1 MTPPPARTPLVVIA
15 GPLAAGKSAVSR
27 RLADSLRAEGHQL
40 ALVELDQIA
49 DMARP
54 TLPDWADAHRI
65 FAAVTA
71 QWLEAGL
78 DLVIA
83 ESVSDRAEHDR
94 MLRSVPAGTPALTVD
109 LTCEVETA
117 LGRAQADS
125 TRGLSRDEGFLR
137 RAHARWAEE
146 LPQIPAD
153 LLLDSGTTSID
164 ESAQQIRTLVE
175 GRLGR

>member
-1 MTPPPARTPLVVIA
+1 MTPPSARTPFVVVA

-27 RLADSLRAEGHQL
+27 RLADGLRADGHQL

-65 FAAVTA
+65 FASVTA
-71 QWLEAGL
+71 RWLEAGL

-83 ESVSDRAEHDR
+83 ESVSDREEHER
-94 MLRSVPAGTPALTVD
+94 VLRSVPAGTPVLTVVLD
-109 LTCEVETA
+109 CDVDTA
-117 LGRAQADS
+117 LARAQSDPS
-125 TRGLSRDEGFLR
+125 RGLSRDEDFLR
-137 RAHARWAEE
+137 RAHARWAEQ

-153 LLLDSGTTSID
+153 LLLDSDTTSID
-164 ESAQQIRTLVE
+164 ESVQRISALVE
-175 GRLGR
+175 ERLER